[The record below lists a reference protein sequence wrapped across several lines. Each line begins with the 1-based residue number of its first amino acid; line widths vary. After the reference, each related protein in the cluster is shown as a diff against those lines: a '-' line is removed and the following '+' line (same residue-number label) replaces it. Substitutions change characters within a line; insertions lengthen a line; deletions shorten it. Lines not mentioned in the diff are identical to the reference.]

1 MTSRSSKLS
10 NGGTLVED
18 PIFDQPAPDH
28 QPDTA
33 PSADRRASGRASA
46 KQPGTRQLD
55 AILSGGEA
63 IVADMPP
70 VKEVIQ
76 KEAIQADEVTDEDRS
91 EGGRAS
97 TTQQGTQQYVTFIAG
112 DEVFAA
118 DMTPVKEII
127 RVPQVVRVPMA
138 PASLEGLANLRGK
151 VLPIISLRR
160 LFGFPELAH
169 DDSTRALV
177 IDVGQPLGFVVDRV
191 SSVVGVDASHIE
203 DVGKLSGTMNTEL
216 LSGLIKDVGGH
227 AMIMVLDFAKLIE
240 REFAQI
246 AAITK
251 NTSVASAAEASVQ
264 SEEEDTSDELQL
276 VSFNVEGQEY
286 AIAIED
292 VQEIVQVPE
301 AVIHVPHSDSHVLGV
316 MTLRNRLLPLVR
328 LRRIFGLPDS
338 DLDEKSRIVVLTL
351 NGVSVGVVVDAV
363 SEVLRVSKS
372 GVDPLP
378 AMLAREGNLAEITS
392 ICRLDN
398 GKRMVSIMTARNL
411 FDQSAIKEA
420 LSTVSESEQE
430 TGREAKVVD
439 EDLDDD
445 EQVVIFRL
453 DKEEFG
459 APIASVQ
466 EIVRVPEQLIR
477 VPKAPSFVEGVIN
490 LRGSVLP
497 VIDLR
502 SRLGLKQVERT
513 DRQRIM
519 VFLISDVRTG
529 FIVDQVAE
537 VLKIPKAA
545 IEPAPQLSKEQGKLL
560 SRMANLEKQKRM
572 VQLIDPPY
580 LMGDKD
586 MAALAAMAA

>member
-1 MTSRSSKLS
+1 MTTKTTKQRTSGTALLEEDILDERVPNMKP
-10 NGGTLVED
+10 NGASVEENQ
-18 PIFDQPAPDH
+18 IGGH
-28 QPDTA
+28 
-33 PSADRRASGRASA
+33 ASG
-46 KQPGTRQLD
+46 
-55 AILSGGEA
+55 
-63 IVADMPP
+63 
-70 VKEVIQ
+70 
-76 KEAIQADEVTDEDRS
+76 
-91 EGGRAS
+91 
-97 TTQQGTQQYVTFIAG
+97 TQQGTQQFVTFIAG

-118 DMTPVKEII
+118 DMVPVKEII
-127 RVPQVVRVPMA
+127 RVPEVVRVPLA
-138 PASLEGLANLRGK
+138 PAALEGLANLRGK

-160 LFGFPELAH
+160 LFGFPELPH

-177 IDVGQPLGFVVDRV
+177 VDVGQPLGFVVDRV

-203 DVGKLSGTMNTEL
+203 DVGSIKTTVNTEM
-216 LSGLIKDVGGH
+216 LSSLIKDVGGH

-240 REFAQI
+240 REFSHI
-246 AAITK
+246 AAISK
-251 NTSVASAAEASVQ
+251 NTGVAGAAQASAQ
-264 SEEEDTSDELQL
+264 SEEEDSSDELQL
-276 VSFNVEGQEY
+276 VSFDVDGQEY

-301 AVIHVPHSDSHVLGV
+301 VVIHVPRSESHVLGV
-316 MTLRNRLLPLVR
+316 MTLRSRLLPLVN
-328 LRRIFGLPDS
+328 LRSMFALPHR

-351 NGVSVGVVVDAV
+351 GGVSVGVVVDAV

-372 GVDPLP
+372 GVDALP
-378 AMLAREGNLAEITS
+378 AMLAREGNLAEVTS

-398 GKRMVSIMTARNL
+398 GKRLVSIVTARNL
-411 FDQSAIKEA
+411 FGHSVIKEA
-420 LSTVSESEQE
+420 LSAVNESELE
-430 TGREAKVVD
+430 SDREDTKQD
-439 EDLDDD
+439 DNLDDD

-490 LRGSVLP
+490 LRGTVLP

-502 SRLGLKQVERT
+502 LRLGLKQVERT

-537 VLKIPKAA
+537 VLRIPKAA
-545 IEPAPQLSKEQGKLL
+545 IEPAPQLSAEQSQLL

-572 VQLIDPPY
+572 VQLIDPPH
-580 LMGDKD
+580 LMAKKELV
-586 MAALAAMAA
+586 ALAAVTG

>member
-1 MTSRSSKLS
+1 MTTKSSKL
-10 NGGTLVED
+10 NTGGTLVEE
-18 PIFDQPAPDH
+18 PIFAQPAPEP
-28 QPDTA
+28 QPDKT
-33 PSADRRASGRASA
+33 PSAVRRASRRASA
-46 KQPGTRQLD
+46 KQPKTLQSD
-55 AILSGGEA
+55 EILSSGQA
-63 IVADMPP
+63 LAADVSPA
-70 VKEVIQ
+70 KEVIQ
-76 KEAIQADEVTDEDRS
+76 ADVETDEDRS
-91 EGGRAS
+91 KGGRAS
-97 TTQQGTQQYVTFIAG
+97 TAQQGTQQYVTFIAG

-118 DMTPVKEII
+118 DMSPVKEII
-127 RVPQVVRVPMA
+127 RVPNVVRVPLGP
-138 PASLEGLANLRGK
+138 PALEGLANLRGK

-169 DDSTRALV
+169 DDATRALV

-191 SSVVGVDASHIE
+191 ASVVGVDASRIE
-203 DVGKLSGTMNTEL
+203 DVSELRGTMNTEL

-240 REFAQI
+240 REFTQI
-246 AAITK
+246 AAVTK
-251 NTSVASAAEASVQ
+251 NASVASAAEASVQ
-264 SEEEDTSDELQL
+264 SEEEDSSDELQL
-276 VSFNVEGQEY
+276 VSFNVDGQEY

-301 AVIHVPHSDSHVLGV
+301 AVIHVPRSESHVLGV

-328 LRRIFGLPDS
+328 LRRIFGLADS

-378 AMLAREGNLAEITS
+378 LMLAREGNLAEITS

-420 LSTVSESEQE
+420 LSAVSESEQE
-430 TGREAKVVD
+430 TGRMAKEVD

-477 VPKAPSFVEGVIN
+477 VPQAPSFVEGVIN

-545 IEPAPQLSKEQGKLL
+545 IEPSPQLSKDQGKLL

-572 VQLIDPPY
+572 VQLLDPPY
-580 LMGDKD
+580 LMESKD
-586 MAALAAMAA
+586 MAALAAIAA

>member
-1 MTSRSSKLS
+1 MTRRTSQHQSS
-10 NGGTLVED
+10 GTLVEESMVD
-18 PIFDQPAPDH
+18 ERASDN
-28 QPDTA
+28 QPD
-33 PSADRRASGRASA
+33 
-46 KQPGTRQLD
+46 
-55 AILSGGEA
+55 EA
-63 IVADMPP
+63 AA
-70 VKEVIQ
+70 E
-76 KEAIQADEVTDEDRS
+76 EDRIDV
-91 EGGRAS
+91 RAS

-112 DEVFAA
+112 DEVFASE
-118 DMTPVKEII
+118 MSPVKEII
-127 RVPQVVRVPMA
+127 RVPNVVRVPLA
-138 PASLEGLANLRGK
+138 PPALDGLANLRGK

-160 LFGFPELAH
+160 LFGFPELEH
-169 DDSTRALV
+169 DDATRALV

-203 DVGKLSGTMNTEL
+203 DVGKLRGTMNTEL

-227 AMIMVLDFAKLIE
+227 AMIMVLDFAKAIE
-240 REFAQI
+240 REFSQI
-246 AAITK
+246 AAISR
-251 NTSVASAAEASVQ
+251 NSGAAGAVEAGAQ
-264 SEEEDTSDELQL
+264 GEEEDSSDELQL

-301 AVIHVPHSDSHVLGV
+301 AVIHVPHSESHVLGV

-372 GVDPLP
+372 GVDALP
-378 AMLAREGNLAEITS
+378 ALLAREGNLAEVTA
-392 ICRLDN
+392 ICRLNN
-398 GKRMVSIMTARNL
+398 GKRLVSIMTARNL
-411 FDQSAIKEA
+411 FDHSAIKEA
-420 LSTVSESEQE
+420 LNTVSESKLES
-430 TGREAKVVD
+430 GREGNPGARDAD

-502 SRLGLKQVERT
+502 QRLGLEQVERT

-519 VFLISDVRTG
+519 VFLISNVRTG

-537 VLKIPKAA
+537 VLKIPKSA
-545 IEPAPQLSKEQGKLL
+545 IEPAPQLSAEQSRLL

-572 VQLIDPPY
+572 VQLLDPPH
-580 LMGDKD
+580 LMAQKELV
-586 MAALAAMAA
+586 ALAAVAG

>member
-1 MTSRSSKLS
+1 MTKRISKQDAGVAL
-10 NGGTLVED
+10 LDE
-18 PIFDQPAPDH
+18 PILDERAPDL
-28 QPDTA
+28 QPDEVSRT
-33 PSADRRASGRASA
+33 DR
-46 KQPGTRQLD
+46 
-55 AILSGGEA
+55 GE
-63 IVADMPP
+63 
-70 VKEVIQ
+70 
-76 KEAIQADEVTDEDRS
+76 S
-91 EGGRAS
+91 GRAS
-97 TTQQGTQQYVTFIAG
+97 TTQQFVTFLSG

-118 DMTPVKEII
+118 DMSPVKEII
-127 RVPQVVRVPMA
+127 RVPQVVRVPLA
-138 PASLEGLANLRGK
+138 PAALEGLANLRGK

-160 LFGFPELAH
+160 LFGFPELEH
-169 DDSTRALV
+169 DDATRALV

-191 SSVVGVDASHIE
+191 SSVMGVDVGHIE
-203 DVGKLSGTMNTEL
+203 DVGSISTTVNTEV
-216 LSGLIKDVGGH
+216 LSGLIKDAGGH
-227 AMIMVLDFAKLIE
+227 AMIMVLDFAKLIQK
-240 REFAQI
+240 EFSHI

-251 NTSVASAAEASVQ
+251 NAAVASAAQAQVQ
-264 SEEEDTSDELQL
+264 SEEEDSSDELQL

-301 AVIHVPHSDSHVLGV
+301 AVIHVPHSESHVLGV
-316 MTLRNRLLPLVR
+316 MTLRNRLLPLVQ

-378 AMLAREGNLAEITS
+378 ALLAREGNLAEVTA
-392 ICRLDN
+392 ICRLNN
-398 GKRMVSIMTARNL
+398 GKRLVSIMTARNL
-411 FDQSAIKEA
+411 FDHSAIKSAISEA
-420 LSTVSESEQE
+420 LNTVNDSEVESRSKAKE
-430 TGREAKVVD
+430 TD
-439 EDLDDD
+439 DNLDDD
-445 EQVVIFRL
+445 EQVVVFRL

-466 EIVRVPEQLIR
+466 EIVRVPEELVR
-477 VPKAPSFVEGVIN
+477 VPQAPSFVEGVIN
-490 LRGSVLP
+490 LRGTVLP

-502 SRLGLKQVERT
+502 LRLGLKQVERT

-537 VLKIPKAA
+537 VLKIPKSA
-545 IEPAPQLSKEQGKLL
+545 IEPAPQLSSEQSLLL

-572 VQLIDPPY
+572 VQLIDPPH
-580 LMGDKD
+580 LMGKQELK
-586 MAALAAMAA
+586 ALAAVAG